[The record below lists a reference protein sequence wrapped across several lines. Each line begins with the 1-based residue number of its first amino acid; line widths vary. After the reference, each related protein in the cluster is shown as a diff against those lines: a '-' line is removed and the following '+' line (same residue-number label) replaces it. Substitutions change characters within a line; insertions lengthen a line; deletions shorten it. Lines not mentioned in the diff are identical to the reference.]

1 MNKDE
6 NFVADEMK
14 TDENKA
20 GVEEMAETEEV
31 SAVEEMAEPE
41 EVSVPEKSVEA
52 EEAFVPEEPVEV
64 EEASAVE
71 GKTSIFDGFA
81 IDDETGEV
89 IVPRATV
96 GVVSDDEQIQ
106 TDAEGVAASEL
117 SYIPVQLE
125 GEELPELQFDF
136 EFGEEEFANPEQ
148 NAEEETILQN
158 IDEALAAQMAVSLG
172 PDEEMKKDK
181 SGHKKNLWQR
191 IPLWCRIIMISL
203 CSLCLILVLLVGTQP
218 GRKLIYGMVAGYLD
232 KGFTRPEEVTPAPTA
247 EPIDPNQPKPTQPLV
262 EPGENI
268 VTPAPEPENG
278 PRKEEYVYN
287 ILLIG
292 EEALPQFGGRRS
304 DSMILV
310 SINSK
315 DKKIYMTSLM
325 RDLYVQIPGYG
336 DNKLN
341 AAYAYGG
348 PDLLVSTIEKNLHVK
363 IDGYAKVGFDSFEW
377 IVDRLGGVEI
387 TLTAQE
393 ADYLRKKDYISN
405 PAYRNVVA
413 GTQLMNGNQVL
424 GYCRVR
430 YVPNINGTANDFGR
444 TERQRIVLTKIFE
457 KYKNSGL
464 LSLLSIFNDCL
475 PLVETN
481 ISKKDIQ
488 DLMET
493 VVENKIL
500 NMETFRIPVSGSFD
514 DEAKVGGQFVIVVLD
529 WQKNIDQLHEKIFG
543 PEE

>member
-6 NFVADEMK
+6 NFEA
-14 TDENKA
+14 
-20 GVEEMAETEEV
+20 EEKETATTETMDTVVPEPAKEEEV
-31 SAVEEMAEPE
+31 SAAEDAADAEEM
-41 EVSVPEKSVEA
+41 S
-52 EEAFVPEEPVEV
+52 EV
-64 EEASAVE
+64 EEPTATENESADDE
-71 GKTSIFDGFA
+71 KASIFDGFE

-96 GVVSDDEQIQ
+96 GVVSDDEQVQ
-106 TDAEGVAASEL
+106 TDTEGISASEL
-117 SYIPVQLE
+117 SYIPVQLDE
-125 GEELPELQFDF
+125 EELPELRFDF
-136 EFGEEEFANPEQ
+136 EFGEEEFATPDQ
-148 NAEEETILQN
+148 NAEEEIILQN
-158 IDEALAAQMAVSLG
+158 IDEALAAQMAASLG
-172 PDEEMKKDK
+172 PAEAVKKGK
-181 SGHKKNLWQR
+181 SGHEKNLWQR

-203 CSLCLILVLLVGTQP
+203 CSICLILVLLVGTKP
-218 GRKLIYGMVAGYLD
+218 GRSLIYSMVAGYLD
-232 KGFTRPEEVTPAPTA
+232 KGVTRPDEVTPMPTMD
-247 EPIDPNQPKPTQPLV
+247 PIDPNQQKPTQPLV

-268 VTPAPEPENG
+268 VTPAPERENG
-278 PRKEEYVYN
+278 PRKEEHVYN
-287 ILLIG
+287 VLLIG

-341 AAYAYGG
+341 ASYAYGG
-348 PDLLVSTIEKNLHVK
+348 PDLLVSTVEKNLHVK

-393 ADYLRKKDYISN
+393 AEYLRKKDYISN

-464 LSLLSIFNDCL
+464 LSLISIFNDCL

-481 ISKKDIQ
+481 ISKQDIQ
-488 DLMET
+488 NMMET
-493 VVENKIL
+493 VIENKIL
-500 NMETFRIPVSGSFD
+500 NMETFRIPVKGSYD
-514 DEAKVGGQFVIVVLD
+514 DEAKVNGSYVILVLN
-529 WQKNIDQLHEKIFG
+529 WQENIDQLHKKIFG

>member
-1 MNKDE
+1 MNKEE
-6 NFVADEMK
+6 NFVADEM
-14 TDENKA
+14 TTEESETV
-20 GVEEMAETEEV
+20 VEETVEAEETSVVEEAV
-31 SAVEEMAEPE
+31 SVVEETTGEDMSAVEETAKTE
-41 EVSVPEKSVEA
+41 EMPA
-52 EEAFVPEEPVEV
+52 D
-64 EEASAVE
+64 E
-71 GKTSIFDGFA
+71 GKASIFDGFA

-96 GVVSDDEQIQ
+96 GVVSDDEQVQ
-106 TDAEGVAASEL
+106 TDAEGTAASEL
-117 SYIPVQLE
+117 SYIPVQLD
-125 GEELPELQFDF
+125 GEELPELRFDF
-136 EFGEEEFANPEQ
+136 EFGEEEFANSEQ
-148 NAEEETILQN
+148 TAEEDVILQN

-172 PDEEMKKDK
+172 PDEALKEEK
-181 SGHKKNLWQR
+181 SKRKKNLWQR
-191 IPLWCRIIMISL
+191 IPLWCRITMISL
-203 CSLCLILVLLVGTQP
+203 CSICLVLVLLVGTKP

-232 KGFTRPEEVTPAPTA
+232 EGLTRPDEVTPAPTA
-247 EPIDPNQPKPTQPLV
+247 EPVNPNQQQPTQPLV

-278 PRKEEYVYN
+278 PRKEEHVYN
-287 ILLIG
+287 VLLIG

-348 PDLLVSTIEKNLHVK
+348 PDLLVSTVEKNLHVK

-464 LSLLSIFNDCL
+464 LSLISIFNDCL
-475 PLVETN
+475 PRVETN
-481 ISKKDIQ
+481 ISKQDIQ
-488 DLMET
+488 DLMEA

-514 DEAKVGGQFVIVVLD
+514 DEAKIGGSYVILVLD
-529 WQKNIDQLHEKIFG
+529 WQKNINQLHNKIFG

>member
-1 MNKDE
+1 MGRKKKSEVDE
-6 NFVADEMK
+6 L
-14 TDENKA
+14 KA
-20 GVEEMAETEEV
+20 EEIVTEEV
-31 SAVEEMAEPE
+31 PAEEAAE
-41 EVSVPEKSVEA
+41 EA
-52 EEAFVPEEPVEV
+52 EETTVTEDVPA
-64 EEASAVE
+64 EEAAEKETS
-71 GKTSIFDGFA
+71 SIFDGFD
-81 IDDETGEV
+81 IDEETGEV

-96 GVVSDDEQIQ
+96 GVVTDDEQSNSDEDG
-106 TDAEGVAASEL
+106 TSEQDL
-117 SYIPVQLE
+117 SYIPVQME

-136 EFGEEEFANPEQ
+136 SFGEEEFADSEK
-148 NAEEETILQN
+148 ATEEEKILQN
-158 IDEALAAQMAVSLG
+158 IDDALAAQMVVNFGAADEAKEDGVSN
-172 PDEEMKKDK
+172 KK
-181 SGHKKNLWQR
+181 SIWQR
-191 IPLWCRIIMISL
+191 IPLWCRIAMISL
-203 CSLCLILVLLVGTQP
+203 ASICLVLVLMVGTKP
-218 GRKLIYGMVAGYLD
+218 GRNLIYGMVAGYLD
-232 KGFTRPEEVTPAPTA
+232 KGFTRPEEVTPVPTA
-247 EPIDPNQPKPTQPLV
+247 EPTDPSQPKPTQEV
-262 EPGENI
+262 IEPGENI
-268 VTPAPEPENG
+268 VTPAPQPEGG

-325 RDLYVQIPGYG
+325 RDLYVQIPGYS

-348 PDLLVSTIEKNLHVK
+348 PELLISIIEKNMHVK

-393 ADYLRKKDYISN
+393 AEYLRKKDYISN

-457 KYKNSGL
+457 KYKDKNI
-464 LSLLSIFNDCL
+464 LSLISIFNDCL

-481 ISKKDIQ
+481 ISKQDIR
-488 DLMET
+488 DMLET

-500 NMETFRIPVSGSFD
+500 NMETFRIPVKGSFD
-514 DEAKVGGQFVIVVLD
+514 DEAKINGSYVILVLN
-529 WQKNIDQLHEKIFG
+529 WQENIDQLHKKIFG

>member
-6 NFVADEMK
+6 NFVTDEMK
-14 TDENKA
+14 T
-20 GVEEMAETEEV
+20 EEYEASV
-31 SAVEEMAEPE
+31 NEMTT
-41 EVSVPEKSVEA
+41 
-52 EEAFVPEEPVEV
+52 
-64 EEASAVE
+64 EEASVVE
-71 GKTSIFDGFA
+71 ETAEEVGVSADEETTKTEIVSEDESKTSIFDGFE
-81 IDDETGEV
+81 INDETGEV

-96 GVVSDDEQIQ
+96 GVVSDDEQGQ
-106 TDAEGVAASEL
+106 TDAEGTSAPEL
-117 SYIPVQLE
+117 SYIPVQME
-125 GEELPELQFDF
+125 GEELPELRFDF

-181 SGHKKNLWQR
+181 AGHKKNFWQR

-203 CSLCLILVLLVGTQP
+203 CSLCLALVLLVGTKP
-218 GRKLIYGMVAGYLD
+218 GRNLIYGMVAGYLD
-232 KGFTRPEEVTPAPTA
+232 KGFTRPEEVTPVPTA
-247 EPIDPNQPKPTQPLV
+247 EPTDPSQPKPTQEV
-262 EPGENI
+262 IEPGENI
-268 VTPAPEPENG
+268 VTPAPESENG

-310 SINSK
+310 SINSR

-325 RDLYVQIPGYG
+325 RDLYVQIPGYS

-348 PDLLVSTIEKNLHVK
+348 SELLVNTIEKNLHVK

-377 IVDRLGGVEI
+377 IVNRLGGVEI

-393 ADYLRKKDYISN
+393 ADYLRKTDYISN

-444 TERQRIVLTKIFE
+444 TERQRIVLTKIFD
-457 KYKNSGL
+457 KYKDNNIF
-464 LSLLSIFNDCL
+464 SLISIFNECL
-475 PLVETN
+475 PLVETD

-514 DEAKVGGQFVIVVLD
+514 DEAKVGGQFVILVLD

-543 PEE
+543 SKE